1 MRAFL
6 ALTLSQ
12 EVVSHLTD
20 IQDQVK
26 LTNRGKGTWSHP
38 ENFHLSLAFL
48 GDITRDQ
55 ADILARILASQ
66 ADRFSPF
73 SLTLDKLGYFGFEH
87 ESTLWCSVRPDN
99 NLKALVSTVYK
110 AVHDSRIHFESKPFK
125 AHITLGRKINIM
137 NCQLNSIEVK
147 PLSFPVDGVTL
158 FQSTLT
164 PDGPIY
170 RELYSVQF
178 TPRTL

>member
-6 ALTLSQ
+6 AINLSE
-12 EVVSHLTD
+12 EVVEHLTD
-20 IQDQVK
+20 IRDQVK
-26 LTNRGKGTWSHP
+26 ITNRGKGTWSLP
-38 ENFHLSLAFL
+38 ENYHMSLAFL
-48 GDITRDQ
+48 GDISRDQ
-55 ADILARILASQ
+55 ADILGRILTAQ
-66 ADRFSPF
+66 TERFSPF
-73 SLTLDKLGYFGFEH
+73 TLTLDKLGYFGFEH

-137 NCQLNSIEVK
+137 NCQLNSIDVR
-147 PLSFPVDGVTL
+147 PLSFPVNEITL
-158 FQSTLT
+158 YQSTLT

-170 RELYSVQF
+170 REMYSIQF

>member
-6 ALTLSQ
+6 ALNLTD
-12 EVVSHLTD
+12 EVVEHLED
-20 IQDQVK
+20 IQTQVK

-38 ENFHLSLAFL
+38 ENFHMSLAFL
-48 GDITRDQ
+48 GDISRDQ
-55 ADILARILASQ
+55 ADILARLLAVQ
-66 ADRFSPF
+66 ADKIAPF
-73 SLTLDKLGYFGFEH
+73 TLTLDKLGYFGFEH

-147 PLSFPVDGVTL
+147 PLSFHVNEVTL
-158 FQSTLT
+158 YQSTLT

-170 RELYSVQF
+170 REMYSVQF
-178 TPRTL
+178 TSKTL

>member
-6 ALTLSQ
+6 AINLSE
-12 EVVSHLTD
+12 EVVEHLTD
-20 IQDQVK
+20 IRDQVK
-26 LTNRGKGTWSHP
+26 ITNRGKGTWSRP
-38 ENFHLSLAFL
+38 ENFHMSLAFL
-48 GDITRDQ
+48 GDISRDQ
-55 ADILARILASQ
+55 ADILGRILTAQ
-66 ADRFSPF
+66 TERFLPF
-73 SLTLDKLGYFGFEH
+73 TLTLDKLGYFGFEH

-137 NCQLNSIEVK
+137 NCQLNSIDVR
-147 PLSFPVDGVTL
+147 PLSFPVNEITL
-158 FQSTLT
+158 YQSTLT

-170 RELYSVQF
+170 REMYSIQF